1 MTRPRHILK
10 RAPRVDVRQHA
21 TLVLPDGRELSAVV
35 LDVSSGGFRVSSEE
49 TLQIG
54 QFVTLRAAHG
64 EEVAAQIRWSLG
76 CEAGGVFL
84 EGVDYSRFA
93 ES

>member
-1 MTRPRHILK
+1 MTRPRHIRK

-21 TLVLPDGRELSAVV
+21 TLVLPDRREVPVLI
-35 LDVSSGGFRVSSEE
+35 LDVSSGGFRVESEG

-54 QFVTLRAAHG
+54 EFVTLRSAHG
-64 EEVAAQIRWSLG
+64 EEVAAQVRWSLG

-84 EGVDYSRFA
+84 EAVDYARFG

>member
-1 MTRPRHILK
+1 MTRPRHNLK
-10 RAPRVDVRQHA
+10 RAPRVDVRQLA
-21 TLVLPDGRELSAVV
+21 TLILPDGRELPAVI
-35 LDVSSGGFRVSSEE
+35 LDVSSGGFRVRAEE

-54 QFVTLRAAHG
+54 EFVTLRTAHA

>member
-21 TLVLPDGRELSAVV
+21 TLVLSDGRELPVVV
-35 LDVSSGGFRVSSEE
+35 LDVSSGGFRVRSEE

-54 QFVTLRAAHG
+54 EFISLRTAQA

-84 EGVDYSRFA
+84 EGVDYSQFA